1 MILLSL
7 WMIISPQAFSQ
18 GIVNFSR
25 QRYFH
30 SFEVLSRLFSG
41 VIFVIYAPLTHGHFT
56 NLVFGCLMI
65 VSAIILLIIG
75 AKKHQEFALWSAK
88 KFCPIFRFAGV
99 FSAFFGSYIIFT
111 AL

>member
-1 MILLSL
+1 MIN
-7 WMIISPQAFSQ
+7 PRAFSQ

-30 SFEVLSRLFSG
+30 SFEVLSRLLSG
-41 VIFVIYAPLTHGHFT
+41 VIFVIYAPLTSGHYA
-56 NLVFGCLMI
+56 NLVFGCLML

-75 AKKHQEFALWSAK
+75 TKKHREFALWSAK
-88 KFCPIFRFAGV
+88 KFCPMFRISGV
-99 FSAFFGSYIIFT
+99 FSAFFGSYIIYT